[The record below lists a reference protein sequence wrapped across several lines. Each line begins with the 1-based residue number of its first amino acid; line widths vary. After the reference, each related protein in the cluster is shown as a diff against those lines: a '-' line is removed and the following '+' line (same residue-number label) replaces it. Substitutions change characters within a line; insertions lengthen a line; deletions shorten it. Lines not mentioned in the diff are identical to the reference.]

1 MGTTTAVTR
10 RRAPL
15 KGPAMASYLVSGHVS
30 ERCKA
35 RADLFIENAGLTA
48 DDVIRIV
55 WENIAKTGKVP
66 EPVEAPPAE
75 ENPLVKRL
83 EELIATTP
91 RSPYLESLTAADI
104 RRIVRD
110 RDDL

>member
-1 MGTTTAVTR
+1 
-10 RRAPL
+10 
-15 KGPAMASYLVSGHVS
+15 MASCLISGHVS
-30 ERCKA
+30 EECKE
-35 RADLFIENAGLTA
+35 RAEVFIERAGLTA

-55 WENIAKTGKVP
+55 WENISKTGMVP
-66 EPVEAPPAE
+66 EPVEVPPAE
-75 ENPLVKRL
+75 EDPRVKRL
-83 EELIATTP
+83 KELIATTP